1 MSSSS
6 KYTIPHWLQFFAV
19 LGVRPSEGPFDGA
32 FKWSSEGMSKVISK
46 GAFGKAGDGAL
57 EKSLGGGLGRVLEG
71 ALEGG
76 LGEALRGAS
85 EGGSRT
91 APQALQVAL
100 GNCVS
105 PHLEHF
111 AP

>member
-1 MSSSS
+1 
-6 KYTIPHWLQFFAV
+6 
-19 LGVRPSEGPFDGA
+19 
-32 FKWSSEGMSKVISK
+32 MSKVISK
-46 GAFGKAGDGAL
+46 GAFGKADEG
-57 EKSLGGGLGRVLEG
+57 KSEESRGGGLGKVLEG

-76 LGEALRGAS
+76 LGETLRGAS

-91 APQALQVAL
+91 APQALQVAF
-100 GNCVS
+100 GNCVN